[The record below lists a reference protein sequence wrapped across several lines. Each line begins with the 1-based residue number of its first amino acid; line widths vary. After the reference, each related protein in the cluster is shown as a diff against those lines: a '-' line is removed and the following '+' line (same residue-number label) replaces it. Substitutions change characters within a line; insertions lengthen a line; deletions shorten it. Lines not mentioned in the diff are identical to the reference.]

1 MSNKPTGSTNIGYA
15 TFSISIVLLLC
26 ALFLLLFLHS
36 NNISNIL
43 KEKLNVLVELKK
55 DISKEEIVKLS
66 TVLQT
71 QQEVLAGS
79 VKLIDAKNALKI
91 MDLKENIVENIG
103 NPFNDILSFNIK
115 SQFYTEEYLVEL
127 AEIIKKYEFVASV
140 YYENDTIAG
149 LKSNIKFIS
158 YFIFFLAMVFL
169 VLAIIIIYNTISM
182 KLYADRWEIKTMQ
195 MVGAKDSFIR
205 MPYLH
210 KARMIAWKSFL
221 VSLFGVL
228 FVIGM
233 IAYSIDEVITL
244 IRWEYLA
251 FTIGVVLLLSY
262 LITGISTF
270 NAVNKYLNKT
280 VSDLYE

>member
-1 MSNKPTGSTNIGYA
+1 MSNKTSSTTNIGYA

-26 ALFLLLFLHS
+26 AVFLLLFLHS

-55 DISKEEIVKLS
+55 EASTDDVKKLS
-66 TVLQT
+66 SVLLSQK
-71 QQEVLAGS
+71 EVLESS
-79 VKLIDAKNALKI
+79 VKLINAKDALKI
-91 MDLKENIVENIG
+91 MDLKENVVEHIG
-103 NPFNDILSFNIK
+103 NPFNDVLSFNIK
-115 SQFYTEEYLVEL
+115 SQYYDESYLDEL
-127 AEIIKKYEFVASV
+127 SEIIKKYTFVSSV
-140 YYENDTIAG
+140 YYENDTIVG

-210 KARMIAWKSFL
+210 KARLIAWKSFL
-221 VSLFGVL
+221 VSLFGFL
-228 FVIGM
+228 FI
-233 IAYSIDEVITL
+233 I
-244 IRWEYLA
+244 
-251 FTIGVVLLLSY
+251 
-262 LITGISTF
+262 
-270 NAVNKYLNKT
+270 
-280 VSDLYE
+280 

>member
-115 SQFYTEEYLVEL
+115 SQFYTEEYLEEL

>member
-1 MSNKPTGSTNIGYA
+1 
-15 TFSISIVLLLC
+15 
-26 ALFLLLFLHS
+26 
-36 NNISNIL
+36 
-43 KEKLNVLVELKK
+43 
-55 DISKEEIVKLS
+55 
-66 TVLQT
+66 LQT

-115 SQFYTEEYLVEL
+115 SQFYTEEYLEEL

>member
-1 MSNKPTGSTNIGYA
+1 MSNKTSSTTNIGYA

-26 ALFLLLFLHS
+26 AVFLLLFLHS

-55 DISKEEIVKLS
+55 EASTDDVKKLS
-66 TVLQT
+66 SVLLSQK
-71 QQEVLAGS
+71 EVLESS
-79 VKLIDAKNALKI
+79 VKLINAKDALKI
-91 MDLKENIVENIG
+91 MDLKENVVEHIG
-103 NPFNDILSFNIK
+103 NPFNDVLSFNIK
-115 SQFYTEEYLVEL
+115 SQYYDESYLDEL
-127 AEIIKKYEFVASV
+127 SEIIKKYTFVSSV
-140 YYENDTIAG
+140 YYENDTIVG

-210 KARMIAWKSFL
+210 KARLIAWKSFL

-228 FVIGM
+228 FIIGM
-233 IAYSIDEVITL
+233 IAYSIDEVISL
-244 IRWEYLA
+244 IRWEYLV
-251 FTIGVVLLLSY
+251 FTIASILVLSF